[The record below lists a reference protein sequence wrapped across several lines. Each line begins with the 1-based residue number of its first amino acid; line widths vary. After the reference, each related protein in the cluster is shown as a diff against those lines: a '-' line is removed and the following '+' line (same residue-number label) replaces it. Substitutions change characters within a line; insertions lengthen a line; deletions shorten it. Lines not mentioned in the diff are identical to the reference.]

1 MTEQYPILEFDDQSE
16 AIIHPR
22 KYATQDILPA
32 GCVLC
37 FFYDVL
43 ANLAAQGLLRK
54 VGEFKS
60 ENGPLPIY
68 VHEAGEQPI
77 TVMNPM
83 VGAPIAAGVMEE
95 LIAHGC
101 RKFIIVGGA
110 GSLVHD
116 LVAEHLVI
124 PIAAVRDEGVSYHY
138 LPPSR
143 EVTPDEAGVA
153 AIEQVLIAHNLPYVK
168 TKTWTTDAFYRET
181 ARKREKRI
189 AEGCSVVEMEAAAFF
204 AVAKFRGV
212 QAAQLLYAGDLVVP
226 EGWDGRAWYSRGEF
240 RTMLFGLALEAIA
253 VLVNK
258 KKTG

>member
-22 KYATQDILPA
+22 KYATQDILPE

-43 ANLAAQGLLRK
+43 ADLAARGVLRK

-60 ENGPLPIY
+60 ENGPMPIY
-68 VHEAGEQPI
+68 VHEAGGQPI

-124 PIAAVRDEGVSYHY
+124 PMAAVRDEGVSYHY

-143 EVTPDEAGVA
+143 EVTPDEEAVA
-153 AIEQVLIAHNLPYVK
+153 AIEQVLQERQLPFVK
-168 TKTWTTDAFYRET
+168 TKTWTTSAFFRET
-181 ARKREKRI
+181 QKKREMRI

-204 AVAKFRGV
+204 AVAKYRGV

-226 EGWDGRAWYSRGEF
+226 EGWDGRSWYSRAEF
-240 RTMLFGLALEAIA
+240 RTILFGLALQAA
-253 VLVNK
+253 VLFVGT

>member
-1 MTEQYPILEFDDQSE
+1 LTEQYPILEFDDQSE

-22 KYATQDILPA
+22 KYATQDILPE

-68 VHEAGEQPI
+68 VHEAGEQQI

>member
-1 MTEQYPILEFDDQSE
+1 MHNTYPILEFDDKSD
-16 AIIHPR
+16 AIINPR
-22 KYATQDILPA
+22 KYATQEVLPE

-43 ANLAAQGLLRK
+43 ADMAAQGVLRK

-68 VHEAGEQPI
+68 VHEAGGKPI

-143 EVTPDEAGVA
+143 EVTPDEDGVA
-153 AIEQVLIAHNLPYVK
+153 AIEQVLVAHSLPYVK
-168 TKTWTTDAFYRET
+168 TKTWTTSAFYRET
-181 ARKREKRI
+181 QMKREMRI

-204 AVAKFRGV
+204 AVAKYRGV

-226 EGWDGRAWYSRGEF
+226 EGWDGRGWYSRAEF
-240 RTMLFGLALEAIA
+240 RTMLFGLGLQACLR
-253 VLVNK
+253 LVNDQS
-258 KKTG
+258 

>member
-1 MTEQYPILEFDDQSE
+1 MTDQYPILEFDDKSE

-22 KYATQDILPA
+22 KYATKEDLPE

-43 ANLAAQGLLRK
+43 ANLAAQGVLHK

-68 VHEAGEQPI
+68 VHEAGGQSI
-77 TVMNPM
+77 AVMNPM

-143 EVTPDEAGVA
+143 EVTPDEEGVA

-181 ARKREKRI
+181 ALKREKRI

-204 AVAKFRGV
+204 AVAKYRRV

-226 EGWDGRAWYSRGEF
+226 EGWDGRSWHSRGEF
-240 RTMLFGLALEAIA
+240 RAMLFGLALEAIA
-253 VLVNK
+253 EMV
-258 KKTG
+258 

>member
-1 MTEQYPILEFDDQSE
+1 MHNTYPILEFDDQSE

-22 KYATQDILPA
+22 KYATEQNLSE

-43 ANLAAQGLLRK
+43 ADMAEQAVLRK

-60 ENGPLPIY
+60 ENGPLAIY
-68 VHEAGEQPI
+68 IHGEGEHAI

-143 EVTPDEAGVA
+143 EVAPDEEAVA
-153 AIEQVLIAHNLPYVK
+153 AIEQVLQERQLPFVK
-168 TKTWTTDAFYRET
+168 TKTWTTSAFYRET
-181 ARKREKRI
+181 AIKREMRI

-204 AVAKFRGV
+204 AVAKYRGV

-226 EGWDGRAWYSRGEF
+226 EGWDGRGWHSRGEF
-240 RTMLFGLALEAIA
+240 RAMLFSLALEACLR
-253 VLVNK
+253 LVNSQSH
-258 KKTG
+258 